1 MQFIF
6 LFVVVSPWWTPGL
19 PSAVHLC
26 FFILFVR
33 PASLSDSVQSC
44 CFLCYICLT
53 FESSLFSVFWFYL
66 TAITRVTLGNCWSHE
81 LSIC

>member
-6 LFVVVSPWWTPGL
+6 LFVVASPWWTPGL

-33 PASLSDSVQSC
+33 PASLSDSVQSS

-53 FESSLFSVFWFYL
+53 FESSLFSVFLVLFDRYYQGDPGQL
-66 TAITRVTLGNCWSHE
+66 LVS
-81 LSIC
+81 